1 MVLSNKTILITG
13 GGSGIGLETAK
24 RLTAK
29 GNHVIIIGRNADTL
43 KQAAAELKNI
53 TWFAADITDAGD
65 VDKLVNK
72 LKDDFSDL
80 SVIVNNAAASYAYR
94 HADDANAFDK
104 ASEEFSTNYLSVIRL
119 NEKLLPILKK
129 QPEAAVVNVSSIVAF
144 APNAFI
150 PTYSDTKAALHSYTL
165 ALRFTLSRD
174 TKVKV
179 FELMPPLVKTQ
190 FSKEIGGLENGIP
203 SGDVAGALIDG
214 MENDVYEIHVA
225 GTRDFRELYL
235 SNPGAAFDLLNRN

>member
-1 MVLSNKTILITG
+1 MFVSNKTILLTG

-24 RLTAK
+24 LLTAK
-29 GNHVIIIGRNADTL
+29 GNNVIIIGRNAETL
-43 KQAAAELKNI
+43 REAAAGLKNI
-53 TWFAADITDAGD
+53 NWFAADITNAAH
-65 VDKLVNK
+65 VDKLVKK
-72 LKDDFSDL
+72 LTEDFSDL
-80 SVIVNNAAASYAYR
+80 SIVINNAASAYAYR

-104 ASEEFSTNYLSVIRL
+104 ASEEISTNYLSVIRL
-119 NEKLLPILKK
+119 NEKLLPLLKK

-190 FSKEIGGLENGIP
+190 LSKEIGGMENGIP
-203 SGDVAGALIDG
+203 SVDVAQALIDG
-214 MENDVYEIHVA
+214 IENDVYEIHVA
-225 GTRDFRELYL
+225 GTREFRELYL
-235 SNPGAAFDLLNRN
+235 SNPTAAFDLLNQR